1 MTTPT
6 MTPFQNEMWRLL
18 SDAEMQAAEAAQ
30 LTGADALELF
40 ADAAN
45 HIYAVERCLRGAF
58 GDTITD
64 ADEATV
70 TDWLTSTRMTVLHFL
85 ADLA

>member
-6 MTPFQNEMWRLL
+6 MNPFQTEMWRLL
-18 SDAEMQAAEAAQ
+18 WNAEMQAAEAAQ
-30 LTGADALELF
+30 LTGPDALELF

-45 HIYAVERCLRGAF
+45 HIYGVERSLRGEF
-58 GDTITD
+58 GDTMTD
-64 ADEATV
+64 ADQATV
-70 TDWLTSTRMTVLHFL
+70 ADWLASTRKTVLHFL

>member
-6 MTPFQNEMWRLL
+6 MTPFQTEMWRLL
-18 SDAEMQAAEAAQ
+18 SNGEMQAAEAAQ

-45 HIYAVERCLRGAF
+45 HIYAVERSLRGEF
-58 GDTITD
+58 GDTMTD
-64 ADEATV
+64 ADQATV
-70 TDWLTSTRMTVLHFL
+70 THWLTSTRMTVLHLL

>member
-6 MTPFQNEMWRLL
+6 MTPFQTEMWRLL
-18 SDAEMQAAEAAQ
+18 SNAEMQAAEAAQ

-45 HIYAVERCLRGAF
+45 HIYAAERSLRGDF

-64 ADEATV
+64 AEEASV
-70 TDWLTSTRMTVLHFL
+70 TYELAMTRKTVLHFL
-85 ADLA
+85 ANLA

>member
-18 SDAEMQAAEAAQ
+18 SNAEMQAAEAAQ

-40 ADAAN
+40 ADAAS

-58 GDTITD
+58 GDILTD

-70 TDWLTSTRMTVLHFL
+70 TDWLTSTRMTVLHLL

>member
-1 MTTPT
+1 MTPATL
-6 MTPFQNEMWRLL
+6 TPFQTEMWRLL
-18 SDAEMQAAEAAQ
+18 RGAEMQAAEAVQ

-45 HIYAVERCLRGAF
+45 HIHAVERSLRGEF
-58 GDTITD
+58 CDTITD

-70 TDWLTSTRMTVLHFL
+70 AYWLAITRKTVLHFL

>member
-6 MTPFQNEMWRLL
+6 MTPFQTEMWRLL
-18 SDAEMQAAEAAQ
+18 WNAEMQAAETAQ
-30 LTGADALELF
+30 LTGPDALELF

-45 HIYAVERCLRGAF
+45 HIHAVERSLRGEF

-64 ADEATV
+64 ADEAAV
-70 TDWLTSTRMTVLHFL
+70 THWLASTRTTVLHFL